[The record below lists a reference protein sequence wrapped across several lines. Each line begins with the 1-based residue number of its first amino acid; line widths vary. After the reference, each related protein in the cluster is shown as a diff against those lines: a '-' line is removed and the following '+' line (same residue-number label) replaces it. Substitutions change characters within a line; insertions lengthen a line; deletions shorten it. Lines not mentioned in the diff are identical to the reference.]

1 MEIKNKKV
9 SGKSKKSR
17 FSIVMYVVAS
27 LVALIGVALVVNNI
41 FLYKSTVS
49 QAVTQGY
56 AIATVRKALLTS
68 QLIPGMAEPIGL
80 YGGIAFL
87 ILGVGIVHKKVSNCL
102 IFLTKFEVEHDIIE
116 ENIVG
121 ENVVDAEN
129 IEESTLEQN
138 VVDVENIEATEQIE
152 IKEEVEKA

>member
-1 MEIKNKKV
+1 MEIKKV

-102 IFLTKFEVEHDIIE
+102 MFLTKVEVEHDIIE
-116 ENIVG
+116 ENIVE
-121 ENVVDAEN
+121 ENVIDA
-129 IEESTLEQN
+129 Q
-138 VVDVENIEATEQIE
+138 NIEATEMAKPTEQKE
-152 IKEEVEKA
+152 TVEEVEKA